1 VKIAYVGERT
11 PERALL
17 VFVRATPDAGE
28 VSPPSGQHRR
38 ALPMRLGLMN
48 HSPTGYECGYEGS
61 GPAQLALAICA
72 EHFKRHPIRA
82 ESAALLLEDFEP
94 RETIGDRMA
103 VMVHQSFKRAIV
115 AALPRVGGWTVT
127 DEQVA
132 QALDTLIAAQVAA
145 HALGR
150 RQVAS

>member
-1 VKIAYVGERT
+1 MKIAYVGERT
-11 PERALL
+11 LGALIVYVQTTPE
-17 VFVRATPDAGE
+17 AGE
-28 VSPPSGQHRR
+28 CAPPSGRHRR
-38 ALPMRLGLMN
+38 PLALRLGLFN
-48 HSPTGYECGYEGS
+48 HSPSGFECGYEGS

-72 EHFKRHPIRA
+72 DHLKRHPIRA

-94 RETIGDRMA
+94 RETITDRMA
-103 VMVHQSFKRAIV
+103 VMIHQNFKRAIV
-115 AALPRVGGWTVT
+115 AVLPRVGGWTVT

-145 HALGR
+145 HELGR